1 MPNVTR
7 KEYTLVD
14 ISDDGFLS
22 LMDDSGET
30 REDVKLP
37 DGDLAFDIKG
47 KFENE
52 SDKEWIIL
60 VLGAMG
66 HEQVIQIKAGTA
78 LKRELKDKQ
87 LEEAKAKS
95 DPAKKTEQ
103 GQKTKEENLK
113 KLSAVIGLILEQ
125 ASEKIR
131 RETSSVAGAELMVQQ
146 RLAELQE
153 ELTAMIDDV
162 ECQFVG
168 GMELRRALWLL
179 H

>member
-1 MPNVTR
+1 MTR

-22 LMDDSGET
+22 LMDDAGET

-78 LKRELKDKQ
+78 
-87 LEEAKAKS
+87 
-95 DPAKKTEQ
+95 
-103 GQKTKEENLK
+103 
-113 KLSAVIGLILEQ
+113 
-125 ASEKIR
+125 
-131 RETSSVAGAELMVQQ
+131 
-146 RLAELQE
+146 
-153 ELTAMIDDV
+153 
-162 ECQFVG
+162 
-168 GMELRRALWLL
+168 
-179 H
+179 